1 MNLLSLMKHKKERM
15 YMAYMIQQH
24 PQQISTENLA
34 YQKRISVADNA
45 VGCKASSFSSLFLY
59 SAQRIQ
65 QNQHGVNNRETKLND
80 IHMKTENL
88 TAAIARH
95 DPLLADAV
103 GKMVGYIQDR
113 WAAPYPTKEQTDA
126 VNAYLRS
133 VHADGGGTMSETDIA
148 HRRIATQKITINA
161 IRVLDHDQLDRLQD
175 VLNHIAADREYYMP
189 EQRQGMGR

>member
-1 MNLLSLMKHKKERM
+1 
-15 YMAYMIQQH
+15 MAYMIQQH

-45 VGCKASSFSSLFLY
+45 VGCKASSFFFPLFVFC
-59 SAQRIQ
+59 STDSTK
-65 QNQHGVNNRETKLND
+65 QHGVNNRETKLND

-88 TAAIARH
+88 TAAIAQRN
-95 DPLLADAV
+95 PLLADAV

-113 WAAPYPTKEQTDA
+113 WAAPYPSKEQTEA

-133 VHADGGGTMSETDIA
+133 VHADGNGTMSENNIA
-148 HRRIATQKITINA
+148 HRRIATQVITINA

-175 VLNHIAADREYYMP
+175 VLNHIAADREYHMP
-189 EQRQGMGR
+189 EHGYGMGR